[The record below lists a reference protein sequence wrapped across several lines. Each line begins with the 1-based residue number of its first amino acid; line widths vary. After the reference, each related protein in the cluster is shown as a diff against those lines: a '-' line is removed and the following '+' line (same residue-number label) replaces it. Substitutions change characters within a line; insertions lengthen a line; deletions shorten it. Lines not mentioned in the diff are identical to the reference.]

1 MLGRFC
7 SGFGGGAT
15 LNPARE
21 SGNALLQRS
30 MYSGGAAGLA
40 LDPRGA
46 ACDKA
51 GSPQRSAKCRPLG
64 RAAERAHMTTLV
76 PVLLAGGV
84 GSRLWPTSREIYPK
98 QLLDLTGEETLLQQA
113 ARRALAV
120 APPERVVT
128 VTTEAHY
135 FAVLD
140 QLGDVD
146 DGLGRHIIAEPS
158 GRNTAA
164 AVVLAALYAEANF
177 EAPLLWVVAAD
188 HVIKDTGPL
197 SAAVD
202 QASVAAV
209 NGKLVT
215 FGIAPSY
222 ADPGLGYIRRGEPLE
237 GVDGV
242 YAVSHFVEKPSR
254 DEAER
259 LIAGGDCYWNACMF
273 VFSTTAILA
282 EFERTAPDVIDAV
295 RVAADGADMN
305 AIPYRVPSEL
315 YEAVP
320 SHPIDTAVIEKS
332 AAVAVIPVDI
342 GWSDVGS
349 WHRLWEISDKDAD
362 GNATRGDV
370 LLENTRDSVV
380 RADGR
385 LVACAGVGDL
395 VVIETA
401 DAVLVADRHDTA
413 GIKAIVERLKA
424 AGRDEATAHLTER
437 RPWGAF
443 AVLLAGPRFK
453 IKELTVNPGA
463 RLSLQ
468 MHHHRSEHWVVIEG
482 TARITCDDDERLL
495 SENEST
501 YIPIGARH
509 RLENPGKVPLKI
521 VEVQC
526 GAYLGEDD
534 ITRFDDAYGRVE

>member
-1 MLGRFC
+1 
-7 SGFGGGAT
+7 
-15 LNPARE
+15 
-21 SGNALLQRS
+21 
-30 MYSGGAAGLA
+30 
-40 LDPRGA
+40 
-46 ACDKA
+46 
-51 GSPQRSAKCRPLG
+51 
-64 RAAERAHMTTLV
+64 MTTLV

-98 QLLDLTGEETLLQQA
+98 QLLDLTGEGSLLELA

-120 APPERVVT
+120 APAGQVVT
-128 VTTEAHY
+128 VTTEAQY
-135 FAVLD
+135 FLVLD

-146 DGLGRHIIAEPS
+146 DGLADHVIAEPG

-164 AVVLAALYAEANF
+164 AVALAALYAEARF
-177 EAPLLWVVAAD
+177 DDPVLWVAPAD
-188 HVIKDTGPL
+188 HAIRHPERLADAVATAR
-197 SAAVD
+197 SAAER
-202 QASVAAV
+202 
-209 NGKLVT
+209 GMLVT
-215 FGIAPSY
+215 FGIPPAGPDS
-222 ADPGLGYIRRGEPLE
+222 GFGYVRAGEALE
-237 GVDGV
+237 GVDGAQRV
-242 YAVSHFVEKPSR
+242 AGFVEKPP
-254 DEAER
+254 EAEAEA
-259 LIAGGDCYWNACMF
+259 LIAAGDCYWNSGMF
-273 VFSTTAILA
+273 VFKASAILDELGRA
-282 EFERTAPDVIDAV
+282 APEVLDAV
-295 RVAADGADMN
+295 RAAMAGADIE
-305 AIPYRVPSEL
+305 ASPYRVPAET
-315 YEAVP
+315 YGKVP
-320 SHPIDTAVIEKS
+320 SVPIDKAVMERS
-332 AAVAVIPVDI
+332 DALAVIPLDI

-349 WHRLWEISDKDAD
+349 WSRLWEISDKDAD
-362 GNATRGDV
+362 GNAARGDV
-370 LLENTRDSVV
+370 LLENSRGSVV

-385 LVACAGVGDL
+385 LVACAGIEDL
-395 VVIETA
+395 VVVETA
-401 DAVLVADRHDTA
+401 DAVLVADRHDTD
-413 GIKAIVERLKA
+413 GVKAIVERLKA
-424 AGRDEATAHLTER
+424 AGREEANAHLTER